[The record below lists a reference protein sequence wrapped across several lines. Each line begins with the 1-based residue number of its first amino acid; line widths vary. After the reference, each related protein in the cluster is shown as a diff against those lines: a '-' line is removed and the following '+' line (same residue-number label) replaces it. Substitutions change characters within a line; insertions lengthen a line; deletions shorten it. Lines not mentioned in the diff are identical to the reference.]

1 MTKKDLKPVELQAE
15 KIKDKLTNVRA
26 ELTLLTMTEEKL
38 KEENEK
44 IRTRVVLFG
53 VISIVVMLGSTY
65 MQVTYLRNFFRNKKI
80 I

>member
-15 KIKDKLTNVRA
+15 KIKDKLTNVRY
-26 ELTLLTMTEEKL
+26 ELSLLTMTEEKL

>member
-53 VISIVVMLGSTY
+53 VISIVVMLSSTY

>member
-1 MTKKDLKPVELQAE
+1 MKPVELQAE